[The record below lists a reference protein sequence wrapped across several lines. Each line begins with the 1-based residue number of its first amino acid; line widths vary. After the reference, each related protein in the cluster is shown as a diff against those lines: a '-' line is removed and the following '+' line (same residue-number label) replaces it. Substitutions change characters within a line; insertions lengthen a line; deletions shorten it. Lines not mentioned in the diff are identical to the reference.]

1 MVLGRDNQHHRYSDR
16 NIVNVIHS
24 PYKETLGH
32 NVIDKMLEK
41 ISMTHA
47 QKLISGKK

>member
-24 PYKETLGH
+24 PYKAMSDH
-32 NVIDKMLEK
+32 NVIDKMLAK
-41 ISMTHA
+41 ISMADT